1 MNAIQSGMNDTPRVD
16 AKASTPSLVSIKSL
30 SPLPVIPGLLL
41 ATTGLF
47 APTGLLAEEIR
58 CESETTAEC
67 IEKKLKATKIVL
79 QH

>member
-1 MNAIQSGMNDTPRVD
+1 MNANQSGMNDTPRVD

-58 CESETTAEC
+58 WPQS
-67 IEKKLKATKIVL
+67 VL
-79 QH
+79 RTNSKRQRH